1 MQSDA
6 SDDEGD
12 ADGESDLTSASSDE
26 EEDEEVVR
34 RAQRVGTYS
43 LPLLIKSI
51 PIQPWL
57 RPPGQS
63 KMPSAKSEIQDIIGG
78 MAKHNEASCM
88 VCTRKRR
95 FLGKKHGLPPQ
106 MKQLTSRSIV
116 KKASARS

>member
-12 ADGESDLTSASSDE
+12 ADGETDVTSASSDE

-63 KMPSAKSEIQDIIGG
+63 KMSAKSEIQDIIGG
-78 MAKHNEASCM
+78 TAKHNEASCT

-106 MKQLTSRSIV
+106 MKRLTSRSIV
-116 KKASARS
+116 KEASARS